1 MHPTTTYFAMYRLYF
16 LFFVLISSNII
27 TLHAQ
32 TVVSLDDVLK
42 AAIEHNFDLKI
53 ARNEVTTTATNAT
66 IGAAG
71 FLPTVDISGNYNY
84 SISNVITT
92 FTGAIPDQNITGA
105 ASQNYG
111 ANVNLRYTIF
121 DGLKPVYRLR
131 QSKLQVALSTTRYQ
145 QAIENTLFQVIQA
158 YYNLALLQED
168 YNIANDKLIF
178 TKRQLERVNTQRQY
192 GQGSEIERLNL
203 LTTYN
208 SDSSQLL
215 RLQLRQRQAV
225 QQLNKVI
232 GTPYLPDAVLVEVA
246 PDLDLSLTY
255 DALVEAALKNNLAVV
270 NAQQTLENAQLDLQI
285 TKTELFPKLST
296 TISYGYSGSSNDAGI
311 VASNSSFGPSFGL
324 GLSYNLYGAGIVKR
338 TKEQNRLNIE
348 NRELSLQSTRYN
360 LEQDVKD
367 AYINHENNVA
377 LITIEQSNVSVSK
390 TSFERIT
397 EAYQLGQATL
407 IQYQQAELNYI
418 KAQQRVVTARYNAK
432 LSEWQLRR
440 LAGLLTE

>member
-1 MHPTTTYFAMYRLYF
+1 MYRLYF
-16 LFFVLISSNII
+16 LFFVLIISNNAR
-27 TLHAQ
+27 LYAQ

-42 AAIEHNFDLKI
+42 AAVEHNFDLKI
-53 ARNEVTTTATNAT
+53 ARNEVATTATNAT

-84 SISNVITT
+84 SISNVVTT

-121 DGLKPVYRLR
+121 DGLKPVYKLR

-168 YNIANDKLIF
+168 YRIANDKLIF

-192 GQGSEIERLNL
+192 GQGSEVERLNL

-208 SDSSQLL
+208 SDSTQLL
-215 RLQLRQRQAV
+215 RLQLSQRQAV

-232 GTPYLPDAVLVEVA
+232 GTAYLPDAVLVEVA

-255 DALVEAALKNNLAVV
+255 DALVEATLKNNLAVV

-285 TKTELFPKLST
+285 TKTELYPKLST

-324 GLSYNLYGAGIVKR
+324 GLSYNLYAAGIVKR

-367 AYINHENNVA
+367 AFINHENNVA
-377 LITIEQSNVSVSK
+377 LITIEQSNVSISK

-407 IQYQQAELNYI
+407 TQYQQAELNYI
-418 KAQQRVVTARYNAK
+418 QAQQRVVAARYNAK